1 MAREEK
7 SITLQAR
14 MSREQKSLIQ
24 KAAKLRKMAVS
35 DYLRQVL
42 VPLAEREVKGA
53 DRQVIE
59 MTAVEQTA
67 FWQALE
73 QPVKLTPAQRRLG
86 RILRGEE

>member
-14 MSREQKSLIQ
+14 MSKEQKSLIQ
-24 KAAKLRKMAVS
+24 RAAKLRKMAVS

-42 VPLAEREVKGA
+42 VPMAERELKGA

-73 QPVKLTPAQRRLG
+73 QPVKLTSAQRRLG

>member
-1 MAREEK
+1 VAREEK

-14 MSREQKSLIQ
+14 MSKEQKSLIQ
-24 KAAKLRKMAVS
+24 RAANLRKMAVS

-42 VPLAEREVKGA
+42 VPMAERELKGA

-73 QPVKLTPAQRRLG
+73 QPVKLTSAQRRLG

>member
-1 MAREEK
+1 VAREEK

-14 MSREQKSLIQ
+14 MSKEQKSLIQ
-24 KAAKLRKMAVS
+24 RAAKLRKMAVS

-42 VPLAEREVKGA
+42 VPMAERELKGA

-73 QPVKLTPAQRRLG
+73 QPVKLTSAQRRLG